1 MSELLALWLALGLMS
16 FAAFCLYVTIHGT
29 IEGPPFELRVAHWC
43 GRGILVLAAIASLL
57 AGSKGLLILARWS
70 MQ

>member
-1 MSELLALWLALGLMS
+1 MSQLLALWLTLGLLS
-16 FAAFCLYVTIHGT
+16 FGAFCLYVTIRGLT
-29 IEGPPFELRVAHWC
+29 EDPPLELRVAHWC
-43 GRGILVLAAIASLL
+43 GQGILALAAIASLL